1 VIQTGEVTR
10 KKTWRFKRETFRHG
24 SLFVD
29 LISKRDSHFFQK
41 NACHKLYF
49 FEPATDHV
57 EMSRPTRRRTSA
69 APAAAT
75 SAPLATPPHI
85 SILDQLP
92 ILTVDQRHDLLVRY
106 FAHHDRP
113 ADTPE
118 QRATALGA
126 WLDAAVQAVP
136 AARPDDVLVAMAD
149 TPASRRQAMRFVA
162 TLPVVGP
169 VTHLVEVLRPSG
181 RFDALVDM
189 GNPMKGINL
198 FPFLQRRV
206 EGRALKAM
214 GPVAALELSRTVCEV
229 VLPRRWPRE
238 VCYNSYIFIIGTYL
252 FDIKSVFL
260 LLCFR
265 CKVSGSAPLALE
277 AINPANSTRR
287 AAWR

>member
-1 VIQTGEVTR
+1 
-10 KKTWRFKRETFRHG
+10 
-24 SLFVD
+24 
-29 LISKRDSHFFQK
+29 
-41 NACHKLYF
+41 
-49 FEPATDHV
+49 
-57 EMSRPTRRRTSA
+57 MSRPTRRRTSA
-69 APAAAT
+69 AAAPFALPAR
-75 SAPLATPPHI
+75 I

-92 ILTVDQRHDLLVRY
+92 ILTADKRHDLLVCY
-106 FAHHDRP
+106 FAQHDRP

-136 AARPDDVLVAMAD
+136 AARPDDVLAAITCD
-149 TPASRRQAMRFVA
+149 TPASQRQTVRFVA

-229 VLPRRWPRE
+229 VLPRRWPRV
-238 VCYNSYIFIIGTYL
+238 VCYNGYIFIIDIYIYI
-252 FDIKSVFL
+252 FDINMFF

-265 CKVSGSAPLALE
+265 CKASGSAPLALE
-277 AINPANSTRR
+277 VINLANSTRR